1 VNRRKNAAIPQG
13 MVMMADGSLVS
24 VNQAMGDM
32 KVRVVV
38 YSACIHAC
46 VVCGVCG
53 MCVVVVDCGGTRC
66 AGMPPLGMRLM
77 YTKSEKHHTAAL
89 PCLTPALVVPNL
101 YTCL

>member
-38 YSACIHAC
+38 YSVCLRVR
-46 VVCGVCG
+46 VVRAVRY
-53 MCVVVVDCGGTRC
+53 VRC
-66 AGMPPLGMRLM
+66 RG
-77 YTKSEKHHTAAL
+77 
-89 PCLTPALVVPNL
+89 
-101 YTCL
+101 